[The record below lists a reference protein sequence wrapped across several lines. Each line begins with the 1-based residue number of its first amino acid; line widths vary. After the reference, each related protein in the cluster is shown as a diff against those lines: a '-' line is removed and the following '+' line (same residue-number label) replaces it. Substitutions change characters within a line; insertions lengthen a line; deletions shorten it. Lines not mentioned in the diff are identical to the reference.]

1 MPESEEKFLREQLK
15 YCLMASEDMR
25 FPKKW
30 REGQLRMAR
39 SIQRQLGEE
48 GENYNG

>member
-1 MPESEEKFLREQLK
+1 MTTDNEAFLKEQLK
-15 YCLMASEDMR
+15 YCRMASEDMR

-39 SIQRQLGEE
+39 TIERQLGIE
-48 GENYNG
+48 GEDYNG